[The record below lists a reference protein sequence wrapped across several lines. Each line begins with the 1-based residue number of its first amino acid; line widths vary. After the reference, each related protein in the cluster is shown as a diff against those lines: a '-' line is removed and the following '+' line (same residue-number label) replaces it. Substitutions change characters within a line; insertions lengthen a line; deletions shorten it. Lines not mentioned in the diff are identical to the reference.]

1 MLFRTAAGG
10 GGVGHN
16 QSGKSDQHVDD
27 AGQNAHAA
35 KQEGNQIEVEKSDRP
50 QLRAPIMVRTREVF
64 LKYSIVIS

>member
-35 KQEGNQIEVEKSDRP
+35 KQEGNQIEVEKSD
-50 QLRAPIMVRTREVF
+50 QAPVEGADNGQNQRGF
-64 LKYSIVIS
+64 S